1 MTNPQNVTVVVD
13 KLIGFLNAATDNFMR
28 IDLLSRISQLSE
40 KYAPSNDWF
49 VTAMNRTMEL
59 AGEQCKPEYANMVMK
74 LIIDNAS
81 GQAGE
86 EDIREFA
93 VDTYLHL
100 LATRKTLPDLLVQV
114 SAWVIGEYG
123 HTSRQSDTTGQLH
136 ALLAA
141 MDRAGADQAITKGWI
156 ISAMLKIVARQGS
169 VPSEVLDIVQR
180 YQNSQ
185 QVDLQQRAHEFI
197 ELAKAPQLMRDVLP
211 ADQASVEM
219 DVDEQLDFLDGYVQ
233 QALAAGAKPYQPR
246 SEFGLTE
253 RKDDG
258 GLKITAYA
266 AAPTAG
272 HGGHG
277 GHGQPAAAAAAN
289 PYSNQDP
296 NAANFF
302 GAGGA
307 GGHNGATATSAS
319 GLPVKERKWGPS
331 GFNDP
336 NKAAHDAHAQQPQAG
351 SPYGGGAG
359 AAANF
364 PAQQQGFGGPHEQHG
379 QHGGQPHGQPEYGQP
394 HQPVQGSFGRPQ
406 RAAPQVSE
414 KEKLASSLFAG
425 VAPSGGAIGG
435 GTRPQGSFG
444 RPQPGAPGQPRTG
457 GAHQPGASHIQQ
469 PQQQQPPKQVD
480 LLGGMFAD
488 GAGQAAAQPQQR
500 QADLVGTYGQQPPA
514 GAGGPP
520 SGPPRSSGGPLD
532 LLASSPPPAGGA
544 APGGFDLLAAAGGD
558 PASSPTNAASAFGL
572 SSASP
577 AIQAQL
583 APLPKSS
590 PMDVVAGSDARL
602 QVSYIKAY
610 GRESTTIA
618 LFLSNKTQQPVPNVT
633 LSLSIP
639 PGLSGNFTGEPTP
652 QARPGATPGT
662 HNVVYVSLAPSQTAS
677 LLINL
682 SVRELTF
689 LASPT
694 LSVGGQAVAAGGGAP
709 LSFSVP
715 LELSDMVR
723 PAEGMTTAQYGGF
736 WRQYTDEAKVAI
748 RPSSVTQPPDYMARI
763 AQQVRLFPVQTIGQ
777 ECIAAGKLV
786 SPATQVG
793 AANLALF
800 VHGKVAAGGVDV
812 IVRSKSVPLSQA
824 LVKQLTNVL
833 K

>member
-123 HTSRQSDTTGQLH
+123 HTSRQSDTIGQLH
-136 ALLAA
+136 ALISA
-141 MDRAGADQAITKGWI
+141 MDRAGPDQAITKGWI
-156 ISAMLKIVARQGS
+156 ISAMLKIVARHGT
-169 VPSEVLDIVQR
+169 VPPEVLDHVTR

-211 ADQASVEM
+211 ADQASVEL
-219 DVDEQLDFLDGYVQ
+219 DVDDSLNFLDNYVGA
-233 QALAAGAKPYQPR
+233 ALAAGAKPYQPR
-246 SEFGLTE
+246 SEFGLSE
-253 RKDDG
+253 RKEDG

-266 AAPTAG
+266 AAPTAQ
-272 HGGHG
+272 HTVHG
-277 GHGQPAAAAAAN
+277 GHGQSNVAAN
-289 PYSNQDP
+289 PYANTDP
-296 NAANFF
+296 NASSFF
-302 GAGGA
+302 GPGG
-307 GGHNGATATSAS
+307 GPHNGIAQASAS
-319 GLPVKERKWGPS
+319 GLPVKERKWGPT

-336 NKAAHDAHAQQPQAG
+336 NKAAHDAHPPSGG
-351 SPYGGGAG
+351 SPYGGGAAG

-364 PAQQQGFGGPHEQHG
+364 PAQAPGFGGPHDQHG
-379 QHGGQPHGQPEYGQP
+379 QPDYGQP

-425 VAPSGGAIGG
+425 VAPSTGSAIGG
-435 GTRPQGSFG
+435 ATRPTGSFG
-444 RPQPGAPGQPRTG
+444 RPGAPSAGAPGQPRTG
-457 GAHQPGASHIQQ
+457 GAHPPGASHVSQP
-469 PQQQQPPKQVD
+469 PQQQQQQQPHKQVD

-488 GAGQAAAQPQQR
+488 GGQAAAKPPSQN
-500 QADLVGTYGQQPPA
+500 DLVGLFGVGQQPPA
-514 GAGGPP
+514 AAGGP
-520 SGPPRSSGGPLD
+520 SAAPRSSGGPLD

-544 APGGFDLLAAAGGD
+544 APGGFDLLGGVGDSAGS
-558 PASSPTNAASAFGL
+558 ASPTGSSYGL

-590 PMDVVAGSDARL
+590 PMDIVAGSDARL
-602 QVSYIKAY
+602 QISYIKAY
-610 GRESTTIA
+610 GREATTIGV
-618 LFLSNKTQQPVPNVT
+618 FLSNKTQQPVPNIT
-633 LSLSIP
+633 LSLSVP

-652 QARPGATPGT
+652 QARPGAAPGT
-662 HNVVYVSLAPSQTAS
+662 HNVVYASLAPSQTAS

-689 LASPT
+689 LGLAT
-694 LSVGGQAVAAGGGAP
+694 LAVSGQVQVPAGGAP

-715 LELSDMVR
+715 LDLTDMLR

-736 WRQYTDEAKVAI
+736 WKQYTDEAKGAI
-748 RPSSVTQPPDYMARI
+748 RPSSVTQPPDYMQRI
-763 AQQVRLFPVQTIGQ
+763 GSLVRLFPVQTIGQ

-793 AANLALF
+793 AANLAVF
-800 VHGKVAAGGVDV
+800 VHGKVAGGGVDV
-812 IVRSKSVPLSQA
+812 IARSKSAQLSQA
-824 LVKQLTNVL
+824 LVKQLQAAL

>member
-1 MTNPQNVTVVVD
+1 MTNPVNVTVVVD

-100 LATRKTLPDLLVQV
+100 LASRKTLPDLLVQV

-123 HTSRQSDTTGQLH
+123 HASRQSDAIGQLH
-136 ALLAA
+136 ALIAA
-141 MDRAGADQAITKGWI
+141 MDRAGPDQAITKGWI
-156 ISAMLKIVARQGS
+156 ISAMLKIVARHGV
-169 VPSEVLDIVQR
+169 VPPEVLDIVTR

-211 ADQASVEM
+211 ADQASVEI
-219 DVDEQLDFLDGYVQ
+219 DVDDTLTFLDSYVNA
-233 QALAAGAKPYQPR
+233 ALSAGAKPYQPR

-266 AAPTAG
+266 AAPTAQHTVHG
-272 HGGHG
+272 HGGHS
-277 GHGQPAAAAAAN
+277 QPAAAAN
-289 PYSNQDP
+289 PYANQDP
-296 NAANFF
+296 NAASFF
-302 GAGGA
+302 GQGGA
-307 GGHNGATATSAS
+307 GHNGAAPTSAS
-319 GLPVKERKWGPS
+319 GLQVKERKWGPS

-336 NKAAHDAHAQQPQAG
+336 NKAAHDAHPSPSAG
-351 SPYGGGAG
+351 SPYGGAGAAG

-364 PAQQQGFGGPHEQHG
+364 SAPPQNYGQPHEQHG
-379 QHGGQPHGQPEYGQP
+379 QPDYGQQP
-394 HQPVQGSFGRPQ
+394 HQPVQGGFSRPQ
-406 RAAPQVSE
+406 RAAPQISE
-414 KEKLASSLFAG
+414 KEKLASSLFGG
-425 VAPSGGAIGG
+425 VAPAGSAVGG
-435 GTRPQGSFG
+435 GTRPAGSFG
-444 RPQPGAPGQPRTG
+444 RPTGPGAGAPGQPRTG
-457 GAHQPGASHIQQ
+457 GAHQPGASHVSQPP

-488 GAGQAAAQPQQR
+488 GGQAAARPPSQN
-500 QADLVGTYGQQPPA
+500 DLVGLFGAGQHPPGA
-514 GAGGPP
+514 AGGPP
-520 SGPPRSSGGPLD
+520 AGPPRSSGGPLD

-544 APGGFDLLAAAGGD
+544 ATGGFDLLGGAGESGA
-558 PASSPTNAASAFGL
+558 PSSPAASQYGL

-590 PMDVVAGSDARL
+590 PLDVVAGSDARL

-610 GRESTTIA
+610 GREATTIGV
-618 LFLSNKTQQPVPNVT
+618 FLSNKTQQPVPNIT

-652 QARPGATPGT
+652 QARPGAAPGT
-662 HNVVYVSLAPSQTAS
+662 HNVVYAALAPSQTAS

-689 LASPT
+689 LSSAT
-694 LSVGGQAVAAGGGAP
+694 LAVNGQVQVPSGGAP
-709 LSFSVP
+709 VAFSVP
-715 LELSDMVR
+715 LDLSDMLR

-736 WRQYTDEAKVAI
+736 WKQYTDEAKVAI
-748 RPSSVTQPPDYMARI
+748 RPSSVTQPPEYMQRVGGM
-763 AQQVRLFPVQTIGQ
+763 VRLFPVQTIGQ
-777 ECIAAGKLV
+777 ECIAAGRLV

-793 AANLALF
+793 AANLMVF
-800 VHGKVAAGGVDV
+800 VHGKVAGGGVDV
-812 IVRSKSVPLSQA
+812 IARSKSVPLSQA
-824 LVKQLTNVL
+824 LVKQLQMVL